1 MAGGCP
7 VVNVGRLVGS
17 VGDARRMDSASWM
30 QPGIR
35 CSYPLPLPWHGALPG
50 RLFTSPLPCKPS
62 MISNSFHMSIRSGHR
77 ASAPSLSSSVTPS
90 DGQGKR
96 RRRRGKRGGKKRK
109 HRAGVRRNQLK
120 SERLAKS
127 HLRVMYW
134 NCRSLE
140 QRGVVAEKLAYSC
153 DILCLHETKLGQ
165 R

>member
-1 MAGGCP
+1 
-7 VVNVGRLVGS
+7 
-17 VGDARRMDSASWM
+17 
-30 QPGIR
+30 
-35 CSYPLPLPWHGALPG
+35 
-50 RLFTSPLPCKPS
+50 
-62 MISNSFHMSIRSGHR
+62 MISNSFHMSTRSGHR

-153 DILCLHETKLGQ
+153 DILCLQEQCVQFSSNSRKILEFWLLDDFPRILVYLRGSS
-165 R
+165 RKFDSGSNSADL